1 MKPARA
7 LVSAE
12 EDRRST
18 AADIRTGL
26 TASPRWLPCYL
37 LYDARGSE
45 LFEAITRLPEYYLT
59 RYELALLVRHAGEI
73 AALAGGPR
81 SVVVL
86 GAGTGTKTRIILDA
100 VVAAHRAAAGAGAG
114 EPKQPVEHEVDDG
127 PVYHPIDVSRT
138 ALEEAARKL
147 ARPGLEIRPL
157 VGQYADWLPS
167 MKDLPGP
174 RLLLFIGSSIGN
186 YHPHEAEALLRLARR
201 GMSPGDTF
209 LLGADVRKEEGRLLA
224 AYDDAAGVTAEFSKN
239 VLHRINREF
248 GASFDPA
255 GFRHLALWNSER
267 SRMELYL
274 ESLHDQV
281 VTIPSL
287 SLQVAF
293 AAGDRIHTEN
303 SYKLPLADQQR
314 MLSAAGFAP
323 ATAFVSEDPSY
334 ALHLARAA

>member
-1 MKPARA
+1 MKAARA
-7 LVSAE
+7 IVSAE
-12 EDRRST
+12 EDRRSM
-18 AADIRTGL
+18 AADIRAGL

-45 LFEAITRLPEYYLT
+45 LFEAITELPEYYLT
-59 RYELALLVRHAGEI
+59 RTELALLERHAAEI
-73 AALAGGPR
+73 AELAGGPR
-81 SVVVL
+81 SVVEL
-86 GAGTGTKTRIILDA
+86 GAGTGTKTRTILDA
-100 VVAAHRAAAGAGAG
+100 VVAAQRPHGG
-114 EPKQPVEHEVDDG
+114 EAER
-127 PVYHPIDVSRT
+127 PVYYPIDVSRS
-138 ALEEAARKL
+138 ALEVAARGL

-167 MKDLPGP
+167 LKDLPGP

-186 YHPHEAEALLRLARR
+186 YQPHEAEALLSLARR

-209 LLGADVRKEEGRLLA
+209 LLGADLRKDEERLLA

-248 GASFDPA
+248 GANFDLHA
-255 GFRHLALWNSER
+255 FRHLALWNGAK

-274 ESLHDQV
+274 ESLRDQV

-287 SLQVAF
+287 PLRVSIR
-293 AAGDRIHTEN
+293 AGDRIHTEN
-303 SYKLPLADQQR
+303 SYKLPLADQKR
-314 MLSAAGFAP
+314 MLSAAGFAIV
-323 ATAFVSEDPSY
+323 ASFLAEDPSY